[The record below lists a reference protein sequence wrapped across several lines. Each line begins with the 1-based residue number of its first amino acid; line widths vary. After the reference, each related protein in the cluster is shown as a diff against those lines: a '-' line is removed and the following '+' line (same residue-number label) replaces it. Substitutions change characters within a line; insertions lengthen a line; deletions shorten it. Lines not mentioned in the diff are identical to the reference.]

1 VNANILIA
9 DDHAVVRKGLRALIE
24 GRPEWKI
31 CGEACNGRQAIRMAR
46 EINPDL
52 IILDIS
58 MPDLNGLE
66 ATIEIAKCCPNTRI
80 LMLTMHYSEEFVER
94 SLKAGARG
102 YLLKS
107 DAEQDLI
114 EAVESL
120 LQDKTFL
127 TSPAS
132 ELLLERFL
140 NKGQEDSGSLSVL
153 TAREREVLQLIAE
166 GSTNK
171 EIAERL
177 CVSSRT
183 VETHRAHIMTKLK
196 VDSVPDLVRYAI
208 RNKIVEA

>member
-107 DAEQDLI
+107 DAEQDLL

-120 LQDKTFL
+120 LEDKTFL

-171 EIAERL
+171 AIAERL
-177 CVSSRT
+177 CVSTRT

>member
-66 ATIEIAKCCPNTRI
+66 ATVEIAKCCPNTRI

-107 DAEQDLI
+107 DAEQDLL

-140 NKGQEDSGSLSVL
+140 NKGQEHSGSLSVL

>member
-177 CVSSRT
+177 CVSPRT